1 MIFKLETLS
10 VIEKLWRAFWA
21 WNSEGSVGYFRD
33 EKKKERER
41 KNWRELRWVAVGEDF
56 IERYN
61 NEDML
66 LLK

>member
-41 KNWRELRWVAVGEDF
+41 KNWRELRWVTVGR
-56 IERYN
+56 I
-61 NEDML
+61 L
-66 LLK
+66 